1 MSKYS
6 FVERLYFGSARSSG
20 YMKVMHLL
28 ALSLIHI

>member
-28 ALSLIHI
+28 ANSRA